1 MAAAATN
8 AKALNFSPGSRVPS
22 CEGAECESPSHPRNM
37 HDFGDFTPGAGDLEM
52 RMILAEQLCR
62 GFCIFGLHDR
72 VAPDPVL
79 GVGSTFGV
87 DSLGLAQRRP
97 AIDERRLMVAHPFH
111 PPLHALLLLFGSG
124 LLHHPLKVGGIGHV
138 QDHELFHWL
147 ILPLKRTNAISA

>member
-1 MAAAATN
+1 MPMLSTSPPDHACPVAKTPN
-8 AKALNFSPGSRVPS
+8 ANR
-22 CEGAECESPSHPRNM
+22 PSHPRNM
-37 HDFGDFTPGAGDLEM
+37 HDFGDFNPGAGDLEM

-79 GVGSTFGV
+79 GVGSAFGV

-111 PPLHALLLLFGSG
+111 PPLHAL
-124 LLHHPLKVGGIGHV
+124 
-138 QDHELFHWL
+138 
-147 ILPLKRTNAISA
+147 